1 MKDMR
6 GEVLEE
12 RVFERKKASSS
23 KGLKDNCPRLRFP
36 EFVDDWKEKYIREI
50 ANVVGGGT
58 PDTNRSEY
66 WNGNI
71 QWFTPSEI
79 GRSKYVNLSK
89 RTITEKGL
97 KNSSAKLLKRNSIL
111 LSSRAT
117 VGECSITLQE
127 CTTNQGFQSLIP
139 YNDIDNEFCYYLINT
154 KKEELLRKSS
164 GSTFLEISNTEVKN
178 IRCNIPSFPEQK
190 KIANFLT
197 LIDKRIDK
205 QKELINIL
213 KKYKKGVLYK
223 VFSKISTYKK
233 LSDISIYKTSSKT
246 VTNFFKNDI
255 GTYPVYDTSG
265 IAMYTNKYDME
276 IDYVSIVKDGSAG
289 RLQYCTAYSS
299 FIGTL
304 GALIAKDCSTY
315 YLYIILQ
322 TVDFSKFITGSIIPH
337 IYYRDYKNLIL
348 PFPDEIKRNQ
358 ISNLFKQIDNNIENN
373 NIIISNLTL
382 YKQGLLQ
389 KMFI

>member
-1 MKDMR
+1 MKGMR

-12 RVFERKKASSS
+12 RVFERKNVSSS

-36 EFVDDWKEKYIREI
+36 EFWGDWKGKYIREI

-79 GRSKYVNLSK
+79 GRSKYVDLSK

-139 YNDIDNEFCYYLINT
+139 CNDIDNEFCYYLINT

-213 KKYKKGVLYK
+213 KE
-223 VFSKISTYKK
+223 
-233 LSDISIYKTSSKT
+233 
-246 VTNFFKNDI
+246 
-255 GTYPVYDTSG
+255 
-265 IAMYTNKYDME
+265 YT
-276 IDYVSIVKDGSAG
+276 
-289 RLQYCTAYSS
+289 
-299 FIGTL
+299 
-304 GALIAKDCSTY
+304 
-315 YLYIILQ
+315 
-322 TVDFSKFITGSIIPH
+322 
-337 IYYRDYKNLIL
+337 
-348 PFPDEIKRNQ
+348 
-358 ISNLFKQIDNNIENN
+358 
-373 NIIISNLTL
+373 
-382 YKQGLLQ
+382 
-389 KMFI
+389 